1 MSTDNE
7 FWKDLGWFVSITSM
21 HDGLIGFLKQVG
33 ILIKFFTLYSLDFSL
48 TLEFKS
54 PVIKMC
60 LLVAAVKSRP
70 G

>member
-1 MSTDNE
+1 
-7 FWKDLGWFVSITSM
+7 M